1 MAGRGQGDPEKIL
14 GARATTI
21 RTILPVAIGLL
32 VAGSLIW
39 AGNAASRHF
48 ARHPPTRS
56 QRSAFFAAL
65 SALGAGCSVLVWA
78 VGEGTLAQRGLA
90 ISGTALISAM
100 TAWGALGTA
109 CEWRGFREEE
119 NEELDEDESP
129 EEHRLWDPEIDPP
142 PKR

>member
-1 MAGRGQGDPEKIL
+1 MACP
-14 GARATTI
+14 ATSHGV
-21 RTILPVAIGLL
+21 R
-32 VAGSLIW
+32 
-39 AGNAASRHF
+39 
-48 ARHPPTRS
+48 PTRS

-100 TAWGALGTA
+100 TARALVTA

-129 EEHRLWDPEIDPP
+129 EEHRLWDPEIDPR